1 MIELAL
7 DSELLVVFGGSDDE
21 NPCIFA
27 CYQGIWVQRRV
38 RSRLSLQR
46 LDAELGQRPSHL
58 GQLLLVDLAT
68 GLRGREVV
76 TAPVGIERAEQP
88 VPANHLVQPAKA
100 REASPRP
107 YRARV
112 VCV

>member
-38 RSRLSLQR
+38 RSRLSPPGESLRTIFPPRGARRCHSSPRMGFPAEFGAKVTAVLEISEIFGGHGFR
-46 LDAELGQRPSHL
+46 LDRNG
-58 GQLLLVDLAT
+58 
-68 GLRGREVV
+68 
-76 TAPVGIERAEQP
+76 
-88 VPANHLVQPAKA
+88 
-100 REASPRP
+100 
-107 YRARV
+107 
-112 VCV
+112 